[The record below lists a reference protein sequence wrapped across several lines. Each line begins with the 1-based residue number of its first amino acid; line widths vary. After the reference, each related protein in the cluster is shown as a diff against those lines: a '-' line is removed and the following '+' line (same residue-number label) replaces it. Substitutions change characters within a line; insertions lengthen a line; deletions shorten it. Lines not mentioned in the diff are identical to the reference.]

1 MLAPMISPLQESKD
15 ALRQDAS
22 QRRASVQNRE
32 TAAQVLAE
40 VGLAT
45 LRGFLQ
51 DGRNNITGYWPVRSE
66 IDSRPLLHALHD
78 TGFTLALP
86 SLIKADTPEMEFRF
100 WTPETPLIEGC
111 FGIPTPPPE
120 SGVMETPDILLV
132 PLLAF
137 DRDGFRL
144 GYGGGYYD
152 RALQR
157 FRHSAH
163 RVLAFGVAFALQER
177 ETLPREPHDQPL
189 DGVLTPEGLLYSR
202 EGNA

>member
-1 MLAPMISPLQESKD
+1 MISPLQESKD

-78 TGFTLALP
+78 AGFTLALP

-100 WTPETPLIEGC
+100 WTPETPLIEGD
-111 FGIPTPPPE
+111 FGIPTPPPK
-120 SGVMETPDILLV
+120 SGVMEAPDILLV

-152 RALQR
+152 RALER
-157 FRHSAH
+157 FRQGAHS
-163 RVLAFGVAFALQER
+163 VLAFGVGFALQEM
-177 ETLPREPHDQPL
+177 EELPREPHDQPL

-202 EGNA
+202 DRNT